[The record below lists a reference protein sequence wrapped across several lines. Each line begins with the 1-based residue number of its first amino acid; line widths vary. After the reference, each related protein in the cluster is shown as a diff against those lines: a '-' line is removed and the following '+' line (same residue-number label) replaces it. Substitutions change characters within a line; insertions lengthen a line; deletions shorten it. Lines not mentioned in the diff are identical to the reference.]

1 MQMEMTDMGQC
12 VTFNGHRDNRTYI
25 HRAGENVAI
34 SIALRCAPQTS

>member
-12 VTFNGHRDNRTYI
+12 VTFNGPRANRTYI

-34 SIALRCAPQTS
+34 CLKSMDV